1 MIDFSIATASDVEAI
16 HELNYLTF
24 TEEIPQHQPNTE
36 RKRIDRFHDQNTYLI
51 GKEDNRLVAMIAIR
65 KHRPFSL
72 EEKGVTLDETLTD
85 PAEIRLLSVRPE
97 YRNSRTFMQLM
108 RFLMVY
114 LERETI
120 DHVYISGTTREA
132 KLYAR
137 FGFTPIAATLGSGD
151 AQFVPMLLS
160 RATYERSVIAD
171 VLRPL
176 HFLAGPVEVAPTV
189 RQAAQ
194 QAPRPHRT
202 TSMRQLDQDLR
213 DRMCQLLD
221 LPHVSMAVGS
231 GTLANDI
238 VAQQLSG
245 HGLILNG
252 GEFGQRLIDHA
263 ARAGKSFDIHLLPS
277 GHPIDLEQL
286 ASQLHQTEYDWIWLT
301 HCETSTGV
309 LYDLDAVKVLLVQRT
324 ALIVDAI
331 SAVGTG
337 RFSYAG
343 CRFVTTVSGKA
354 IGGLPGLAFIGHTDS
369 ILPSPR
375 IPRYLDLGLYA
386 EGVAFSGSSNLLLAC
401 QAALDALDLDQ
412 AAIKMTY
419 LEQAVRATDFN
430 LLATQEAQAP
440 GILTI
445 VHPSATALGDALR
458 IQGYHV
464 QYESDYLVHNQWL
477 QISTMGQ
484 TTIRHIE
491 RLIRVLVR
499 ENQRITIKNE
509 RNERPLNP

>member
-1 MIDFSIATASDVEAI
+1 
-16 HELNYLTF
+16 
-24 TEEIPQHQPNTE
+24 
-36 RKRIDRFHDQNTYLI
+36 
-51 GKEDNRLVAMIAIR
+51 
-65 KHRPFSL
+65 
-72 EEKGVTLDETLTD
+72 
-85 PAEIRLLSVRPE
+85 
-97 YRNSRTFMQLM
+97 
-108 RFLMVY
+108 
-114 LERETI
+114 
-120 DHVYISGTTREA
+120 
-132 KLYAR
+132 
-137 FGFTPIAATLGSGD
+137 
-151 AQFVPMLLS
+151 
-160 RATYERSVIAD
+160 
-171 VLRPL
+171 
-176 HFLAGPVEVAPTV
+176 
-189 RQAAQ
+189 
-194 QAPRPHRT
+194 
-202 TSMRQLDQDLR
+202 
-213 DRMCQLLD
+213 
-221 LPHVSMAVGS
+221 
-231 GTLANDI
+231 ANDI

-263 ARAGKSFDIHLLPS
+263 ARSGKSFDIHLLSS

-286 ASQLHQTEYDWIWLT
+286 ASQLHQTKYDWIWLT

-309 LYDLDAVKVLLVQRT
+309 LYDLDAVKALLNEQT

-343 CRFVTTVSGKA
+343 CKFVTTVSGKA

-369 ILPSPR
+369 ILPSQR

-401 QAALDALDLDQ
+401 QAALDAIDLDQ

-419 LEQAVRATDFN
+419 LEQAVRATGFN

-484 TTIRHIE
+484 TTMRQIE
-491 RLIRVLVR
+491 RLVRVLVR
-499 ENQRITIKNE
+499 ENQRITLKNE
-509 RNERPLNP
+509 KNERPLNP